1 MYQTNMPMI
10 YSELKD
16 KNYQRMSRVLIYGM
30 IIACLTYTITGIFGY
45 LTFVNHPEDL
55 MTENILDAPY
65 DNKAISFGLFSQF
78 FSILTS

>member
-1 MYQTNMPMI
+1 MI
-10 YSELKD
+10 YAELKD
-16 KNYQRMSRVLIYGM
+16 RNYQRMSRVLIYGM

-45 LTFVNHPEDL
+45 LTFVYNPEVL

-65 DNKAISFGLFSQF
+65 QGNKAISFGLFSQF